1 MFVNLYTD
9 SKIESSQYN
18 LVYIWHF
25 LSELSMNVN
34 VIAQPVCQCTI
45 DLDWEYIYIAD
56 IRKRERNLVN
66 KFIFDP

>member
-9 SKIESSQYN
+9 SKIESSQCN

-34 VIAQPVCQCTI
+34 VIAQPVCKCTI
-45 DLDWEYIYIAD
+45 DLDWEYIYILR
-56 IRKRERNLVN
+56 ISEKE
-66 KFIFDP
+66 KET